1 MFRWRELS
9 IVLFDTPLK
18 GLGCFLKWSQLGKS
32 LLLSTNKF
40 IYEKET
46 PFNNFKVTSFL
57 IRCSGSE
64 LKIICIFVVD
74 FDSEMY
80 SLNP

>member
-1 MFRWRELS
+1 MFRSRELS

-18 GLGCFLKWSQLGKS
+18 GLGFSEMEPTWQVPSFEY
-32 LLLSTNKF
+32 TNKF

-64 LKIICIFVVD
+64 LKIICIFFVD